1 MNMMQLTERI
11 LVNKDWATILFV
23 LAITIIAVN
32 RSIFS
37 VRFNEFIKLGYSD
50 KYNKVYKDT
59 NNLLNWFTISMFIIQ
74 LISFSF
80 FILLLL
86 SFFNTAKAGDIIT
99 KDNYITYIQ
108 IITFLLVFI
117 LSKFLI
123 EKIVG
128 TAIDSESVVDKFN
141 LIKTNYRAFL
151 GFILLPVNIVLY
163 YNSIPLK
170 EVFYVILGVFLLY
183 NVFTYY
189 FLVKTYQKIIIG
201 KLFYFI
207 LYLCTLEIAPY
218 YFMYYWVTK
227 N

>member
-1 MNMMQLTERI
+1 MMQLTERI
-11 LVNKDWATILFV
+11 LVNKDWATVLFV
-23 LAITIIAVN
+23 LAIAIIALN
-32 RSIFS
+32 KSIFS
-37 VRFNEFIKLGYSD
+37 IRFNEFIKLGYSD

-86 SFFNTAKAGDIIT
+86 SFFNYT
-99 KDNYITYIQ
+99 KTDNYITYIQ
-108 IITFLLVFI
+108 IVTFLFVFV

-128 TAIDSESVVDKFN
+128 TAIDSESVVDQFN

-163 YNSIPLK
+163 YNKVPMK
-170 EVFYVILGVFLLY
+170 EVFYIILGIFLLY

-189 FLVKTYQKIIIG
+189 FLVKTYQKIILG

>member
-1 MNMMQLTERI
+1 MQLSERI

-23 LAITIIAVN
+23 LALAIIALNKSVF
-32 RSIFS
+32 SI
-37 VRFNEFIKLGYSD
+37 RFNEFIKLGYSD

-86 SFFNTAKAGDIIT
+86 SYFNYT
-99 KDNYITYIQ
+99 KTDNYITYIQ
-108 IITFLLVFI
+108 IITFLFVFV

-128 TAIDSESVVDKFN
+128 SAINSENLVDQFN

-151 GFILLPVNIVLY
+151 GFVLLPVNIILY
-163 YNSIPLK
+163 YNSWPIK
-170 EVFYVILGVFLLY
+170 EVFYVILGIFLLY

>member
-1 MNMMQLTERI
+1 MSIIQLSERI
-11 LVNKDWATILFV
+11 LVNKDWATVLFM
-23 LAITIIAVN
+23 LAIAVIALNKTIFTI
-32 RSIFS
+32 
-37 VRFNEFIKLGYSD
+37 RFNEFIKLGYSD

-59 NNLLNWFTISMFIIQ
+59 NNLLSWFTISMFVIQ

-80 FILLLL
+80 FILLML
-86 SFFNTAKAGDIIT
+86 SYFNYT
-99 KDNYITYIQ
+99 KIDNYITYIQ
-108 IITFLLVFI
+108 IVTFLFVFI

-123 EKIVG
+123 EKIIG
-128 TAIDSESVVDKFN
+128 TAINSESLVDKFN
-141 LIKTNYRAFL
+141 LVKVNYRAFL
-151 GFILLPVNIVLY
+151 GFILLPINIVLY
-163 YNSIPLK
+163 YNSWPIK
-170 EVFYVILGVFLLY
+170 EVFYIILSVFLLY

-189 FLVKTYQKIIIG
+189 FLVKTYQKTILS

>member
-11 LVNKDWATILFV
+11 LVNKDWATVLFV
-23 LAITIIAVN
+23 LAIAIIALN
-32 RSIFS
+32 KSIFS
-37 VRFNEFIKLGYSD
+37 IRFNEFIKLGYSD

-80 FILLLL
+80 FILLFL
-86 SFFNTAKAGDIIT
+86 SFFNYT
-99 KDNYITYIQ
+99 KTDNYITYIQ
-108 IITFLLVFI
+108 IVTFLFVFV

-128 TAIDSESVVDKFN
+128 TAIDSESVVDQFN

-163 YNSIPLK
+163 YNKVPMK
-170 EVFYVILGVFLLY
+170 EVFYIILGIFLLY

-189 FLVKTYQKIIIG
+189 FLVKTYQKIILG

>member
-1 MNMMQLTERI
+1 M
-11 LVNKDWATILFV
+11 
-23 LAITIIAVN
+23 
-32 RSIFS
+32 
-37 VRFNEFIKLGYSD
+37 
-50 KYNKVYKDT
+50 
-59 NNLLNWFTISMFIIQ
+59 
-74 LISFSF
+74 
-80 FILLLL
+80 
-86 SFFNTAKAGDIIT
+86 
-99 KDNYITYIQ
+99 
-108 IITFLLVFI
+108 FI

-128 TAIDSESVVDKFN
+128 TAIDSESMVDQFN

-163 YNSIPLK
+163 YNSTPIK
-170 EVFYVILGVFLLY
+170 EVFYVILCIFLLY

>member
-1 MNMMQLTERI
+1 MNMMQLSERI
-11 LVNKDWATILFV
+11 LVNKDWATVLFV
-23 LAITIIAVN
+23 LAIAIIALN
-32 RSIFS
+32 KSIFS

-86 SFFNTAKAGDIIT
+86 SFFNYT
-99 KDNYITYIQ
+99 KTDNYITYIQ
-108 IITFLLVFI
+108 IVTFLFVFV

-128 TAIDSESVVDKFN
+128 TAIDSENVVDQFN

-163 YNSIPLK
+163 YNAVPIK
-170 EVFYVILGVFLLY
+170 EVFYIILGIFLLY

-189 FLVKTYQKIIIG
+189 FLVKTYQKIILG

>member
-1 MNMMQLTERI
+1 MNMMQLSERI
-11 LVNKDWATILFV
+11 LVNKDWATVLFV
-23 LAITIIAVN
+23 IALAIIALNKSV
-32 RSIFS
+32 FS

-59 NNLLNWFTISMFIIQ
+59 NNLLNWFTISMFVIQ

-86 SFFNTAKAGDIIT
+86 SFFNYTQT
-99 KDNYITYIQ
+99 DNYITYIQ
-108 IITFLLVFI
+108 IITFLFVFV

-128 TAIDSESVVDKFN
+128 TAIDSEGAVDQFN

-163 YNSIPLK
+163 YNQIPMK
-170 EVFYVILGVFLLY
+170 QVFYVILGVFLLY

-189 FLVKTYQKIIIG
+189 FLVKTYQKMILG
-201 KLFYFI
+201 NLFYFI

>member
-11 LVNKDWATILFV
+11 LVNKDWATVLFV
-23 LAITIIAVN
+23 LAIAIIALN
-32 RSIFS
+32 KSIFS

-86 SFFNTAKAGDIIT
+86 SFFNYT
-99 KDNYITYIQ
+99 KTDNYVTYIQ
-108 IITFLLVFI
+108 IVTFLFVFV

-128 TAIDSESVVDKFN
+128 TAIDSESVVDQFN

-163 YNSIPLK
+163 YNKVPMK
-170 EVFYVILGVFLLY
+170 EVFYIILGIFLLY

-189 FLVKTYQKIIIG
+189 FLVKTYQKIILG

>member
-1 MNMMQLTERI
+1 MNMMQLSERI
-11 LVNKDWATILFV
+11 LVNKDWATVLFV
-23 LAITIIAVN
+23 LAIAIIALN
-32 RSIFS
+32 KSIFS

-86 SFFNTAKAGDIIT
+86 SFFNYT
-99 KDNYITYIQ
+99 KTDNYITYIQ
-108 IITFLLVFI
+108 IVTFLFVFI

-128 TAIDSESVVDKFN
+128 TAIDSESMVDQFN

-163 YNSIPLK
+163 YNSTPIK
-170 EVFYVILGVFLLY
+170 EVFYVILCIFLLY

>member
-1 MNMMQLTERI
+1 MIILQLSERV
-11 LVNKDWATILFV
+11 LVNKDWATVLFV
-23 LAITIIAVN
+23 LAIALIAINKNV
-32 RSIFS
+32 FS

-59 NNLLNWFTISMFIIQ
+59 NNLLNWFTISMFFIQ

-80 FILLLL
+80 FILLFL
-86 SFFNTAKAGDIIT
+86 SFFNYTQT
-99 KDNYITYIQ
+99 DNYITYIQ
-108 IITFLLVFI
+108 IITFLFVFV

-128 TAIDSESVVDKFN
+128 TAIDSESLVDQFN

-163 YNSIPLK
+163 YNQTPIK
-170 EVFYVILGVFLLY
+170 EVFYVILFVFLMY

-189 FLVKTYQKIIIG
+189 FLVKTYQKMIIG

>member
-1 MNMMQLTERI
+1 MNILQLSERI
-11 LVNKDWATILFV
+11 LVNKDWATVLFV
-23 LAITIIAVN
+23 LAI
-32 RSIFS
+32 SIVALNKTVFS

-59 NNLLNWFTISMFIIQ
+59 NNLLSWFTISMFIIQ
-74 LISFSF
+74 LLSFSF
-80 FILLLL
+80 FILLML
-86 SFFNTAKAGDIIT
+86 SYFNYT
-99 KDNYITYIQ
+99 KIDNYITYIQ
-108 IITFLLVFI
+108 IVTFLFVFI

-128 TAIDSESVVDKFN
+128 TAINSESLVDKFN
-141 LIKTNYRAFL
+141 LVKVNYRAFL
-151 GFILLPVNIVLY
+151 GFILLPINIVLY
-163 YNSIPLK
+163 YNSWPIK
-170 EVFYVILGVFLLY
+170 EVFYIILSVFLLY

-189 FLVKTYQKIIIG
+189 FLVKTYQKTILS

-207 LYLCTLEIAPY
+207 LYLCTLEILPY

>member
-1 MNMMQLTERI
+1 MNMIQLSERI

-23 LAITIIAVN
+23 LAIAIIALN
-32 RSIFS
+32 KSLFS
-37 VRFNEFIKLGYSD
+37 VRFNEFLKLGYSD

-86 SFFNTAKAGDIIT
+86 SFFNYT
-99 KDNYITYIQ
+99 KTDNYITYIQ
-108 IITFLLVFI
+108 IVTFLFVFV

-128 TAIDSESVVDKFN
+128 SAIDSENVVDQFN

-151 GFILLPVNIVLY
+151 GFILLPVNVVLY
-163 YNSIPLK
+163 YNKVPVK
-170 EVFYVILGVFLLY
+170 EVFYIILGVFLLY

-189 FLVKTYQKIIIG
+189 FLVKTYQKMILG

>member
-1 MNMMQLTERI
+1 MLSIERI
-11 LVNKDWATILFV
+11 LVNKDWATVLF
-23 LAITIIAVN
+23 LAAIAVIALN
-32 RSIFS
+32 KTIFS
-37 VRFNEFIKLGYSD
+37 IRFNEFIKLGYSD

-59 NNLLNWFTISMFIIQ
+59 NNLLSWFTISMFVIQ

-80 FILLLL
+80 FILLML
-86 SFFNTAKAGDIIT
+86 SYFNYT
-99 KDNYITYIQ
+99 KIDNYITYIQ
-108 IITFLLVFI
+108 IVTFLFVFI

-123 EKIVG
+123 EKIIG
-128 TAIDSESVVDKFN
+128 TAINSESLVDQFN
-141 LIKTNYRAFL
+141 LIKVNYRAFL
-151 GFILLPVNIVLY
+151 GFVLLPINIVLY
-163 YNSIPLK
+163 YNSWPIK
-170 EVFYVILGVFLLY
+170 EVFYIILSVFLIY

-189 FLVKTYQKIIIG
+189 FLVKTYQKTILS

>member
-1 MNMMQLTERI
+1 MITIQLAERV
-11 LVNKDWATILFV
+11 LVNKDWATVLFV
-23 LAITIIAVN
+23 LAIALIAIN
-32 RSIFS
+32 KNIFS

-59 NNLLNWFTISMFIIQ
+59 NNLLNWFTISMFFIQ

-86 SFFNTAKAGDIIT
+86 SFFHYT
-99 KDNYITYIQ
+99 KTDNYITYIQ
-108 IITFLLVFI
+108 IVTFLFVFV

-128 TAIDSESVVDKFN
+128 TAIDSESVVDQFN

-163 YNSIPLK
+163 YNQTPIK
-170 EVFYVILGVFLLY
+170 EVFYVILAIFLMY

>member
-1 MNMMQLTERI
+1 MNMMYLSERI
-11 LVNKDWATILFV
+11 LVNKDWATVLFV
-23 LAITIIAVN
+23 LAIAIIALN
-32 RSIFS
+32 KSIFS

-59 NNLLNWFTISMFIIQ
+59 NNLLNWFTISMFVIQ

-86 SFFNTAKAGDIIT
+86 SFFNYT
-99 KDNYITYIQ
+99 KTDNYITYIQ
-108 IITFLLVFI
+108 IVTFLFVFV

-128 TAIDSESVVDKFN
+128 TAIDSESMVDQFN

-163 YNSIPLK
+163 YNKVPIK
-170 EVFYVILGVFLLY
+170 EVFYIILGIFLLY

-189 FLVKTYQKIIIG
+189 FLVKTYQKIILG

>member
-1 MNMMQLTERI
+1 MNILQLSERI

-23 LAITIIAVN
+23 LAI
-32 RSIFS
+32 SIVALNKSVFS

-59 NNLLNWFTISMFIIQ
+59 NNLLSWFTISMFVIQ
-74 LISFSF
+74 LLSFSF

-86 SFFNTAKAGDIIT
+86 SYFNYTQT
-99 KDNYITYIQ
+99 DNYITYIQ
-108 IITFLLVFI
+108 IITFLFVFI

-123 EKIVG
+123 EKIIG
-128 TAIDSESVVDKFN
+128 TTINSESIVDQFN
-141 LIKTNYRAFL
+141 LIKVNYRAFL
-151 GFILLPVNIVLY
+151 GFVLLPINIILY
-163 YNSIPLK
+163 YNSWPIK
-170 EVFYVILGVFLLY
+170 AVFYIILTVFLLY

-189 FLVKTYQKIIIG
+189 FLVKTYQKTILG
-201 KLFYFI
+201 NLFYFI
-207 LYLCTLEIAPY
+207 LYLCTLEILPY

>member
-1 MNMMQLTERI
+1 MLSIERI
-11 LVNKDWATILFV
+11 LVNKDWATVLFV
-23 LAITIIAVN
+23 LAIAVIALNKTVF
-32 RSIFS
+32 SI
-37 VRFNEFIKLGYSD
+37 RFNEFIKLGYSD

-59 NNLLNWFTISMFIIQ
+59 NNLLSWFTISMFVIQ

-80 FILLLL
+80 FILLML
-86 SFFNTAKAGDIIT
+86 SYFNYT
-99 KDNYITYIQ
+99 KIDNYITYIQ
-108 IITFLLVFI
+108 IVTFLFVFI

-123 EKIVG
+123 EKIIG
-128 TAIDSESVVDKFN
+128 TAINSESLVDQFN
-141 LIKTNYRAFL
+141 LIKVNYRAFL
-151 GFILLPVNIVLY
+151 GFVLLPINIVLY
-163 YNSIPLK
+163 YNSWPIK
-170 EVFYVILGVFLLY
+170 EVFYIILSVFLIY

-189 FLVKTYQKIIIG
+189 FLVKTYQKTILS